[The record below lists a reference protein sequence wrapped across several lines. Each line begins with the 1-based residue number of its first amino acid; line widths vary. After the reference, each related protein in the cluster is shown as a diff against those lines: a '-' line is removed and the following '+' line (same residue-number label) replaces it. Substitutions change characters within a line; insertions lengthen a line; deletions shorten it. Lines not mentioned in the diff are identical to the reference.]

1 MTRTSG
7 SKRLLALILSVLMI
21 FAFIPVFGG
30 VSSVNAEGNIIDDAS
45 GVTSFSFTPVEKTLE
60 VSSYEIQYNYYD
72 PGSEF
77 EGSSVTIKDEN
88 GTKTY
93 TFRWVDDEE
102 PTGEGWAFYDEDDNL
117 CPYTVRLH
125 WCDGPIY
132 EEDYDE
138 SGGTFQYKAVLKNN
152 ESTSEIAESTNI
164 ASVKIAPY
172 KTTINNVVYAIEDED
187 LEEANVW
194 YYKDEIKG
202 KVEILPSVTIGGK
215 KYSVTVI
222 DYNAF
227 DGATDVTNVMIPNSV
242 TTIREY
248 AFYNTG
254 IKEIKIPSSVEKID
268 KYAIGYRWNS
278 ITEKEALVSDFII
291 DAKKDTTG
299 YDYAIANGIKW
310 VDREAEAK
318 AKADAAA
325 RDAAAKAAAA
335 KAAAA
340 KAAAELNAKIATAQK
355 VRVAPKAKSLKKR
368 KVQISWKKKAGVSG
382 FEVWQSAKKNKKYKK
397 AASLKASKTKW
408 KSKKIKR
415 GKKAFFKVRAFT
427 KINGKK
433 YYGKWS
439 KVITVKLK
447 K

>member
-1 MTRTSG
+1 MARTSG
-7 SKRLLALILSVLMI
+7 SKRLVALFLSVLMV
-21 FAFIPVFGG
+21 FAFMPMFGG
-30 VSSVNAEGNIIDDAS
+30 VSSVNAEGTIIDDTS
-45 GVTSFSFTPVEKTLE
+45 GVTSFSFTPVESTLK
-60 VSSYEIQYNYYD
+60 VSSDQIREYYYEPD
-72 PGSEF
+72 SEF

-93 TFRWVDDEE
+93 TFRWVDDEKT
-102 PTGEGWAFYDEDDNL
+102 TGEGWAFYDEDDNL

-125 WCDGPIY
+125 WCDGPVY

-172 KTTINNVVYAIEDED
+172 KTTINNVVYAIED
-187 LEEANVW
+187 LEKANVW
-194 YYKDEIKG
+194 YYKDGIKG
-202 KVEILPSVTIGGK
+202 KVQIMPSVTIGGK

-340 KAAAELNAKIATAQK
+340 KAAAELNAKIATAKK
-355 VRVAPKAKSLKKR
+355 VSVAPKAKSLKKR

-415 GKKAFFKVRAFT
+415 GKKAFFKVRSFT

-439 KVITVKLK
+439 KVMTVKLK